1 MPSPRAAAALQ
12 DDAPRHPIHTTLPSL
27 PSVTPIDPAA
37 LLLRHRDAVTRVRL
51 ALGDKALWHAH
62 VLPVLLAW
70 GAMAQ
75 GLPRAPRGIWAE
87 PEGLFEA
94 GLMTGLRSLEA
105 IDAFVLG
112 REKEPGRALRY
123 EKRMRLAAFLLGLW
137 AERGTLARVD
147 VRAVGG
153 VWPKEPGKPNGP
165 AEERRFE
172 PALGS
177 LLDFGLEALRAGAEL
192 TLDWKI
198 PDWADTAA
206 WLGFEA
212 WTRGD
217 IPKDALWAGSRA
229 AGLAKDRVGEGSLH
243 TLMHLF
249 PPETYVWMKAAPEV
263 LTAMQMILEDAIG
276 AADRPEGRLLS
287 QALLSGRRRV
297 VNDRALQEAKKNA
310 RRPALLGWAVL
321 VRHALEMLFTAGLVD
336 LNKTLRQARQSA
348 QPKTS
353 AYGGQ
358 APGGRF
364 AASVGGG
371 AHSPSVPVWWVEDG
385 LWLLWPEGIDIVL
398 RAAAKDQRV
407 REVPDDLALIAE
419 VLVEE
424 GVAVPAPG
432 GGAVHELAFPQR
444 LTGLAGRGTDTS
456 SRGFEDG
463 ADGMS
468 PDAHGRAEGLM
479 LANPMRFLSRLRRAR
494 NGQEPEKLAVRLRAD
509 PLAPPGFEAGEAADR
524 LERLQADA
532 AQEGAESGVPG
543 TGEAEGRAGENGE
556 GAESAQTPAAP
567 RLPDPDGFRFVPSF
581 PPGFSNFVRAAFTR
595 AFDELA
601 RTKGPHR
608 WSAGV
613 GVFLPESLFPA
624 EAVGTL
630 AAAGVRSGFLLSE
643 ADLADLADLTDL
655 GGLSDMNAPGTGRA
669 AQSKKAGKK
678 EKSLPALTP
687 DPDFLSSQALHVAER
702 EGARAVGFLVRAS
715 WVRPCLH
722 WPDGTES
729 EGRWPAPAVRVVVE
743 RRAVPMGPVSESA
756 SNSARAGEAT
766 VSASAPGGESS
777 VSDGR
782 AQAAAQAA
790 ARASAPRAPEPAPEV
805 LSRPTGPAE
814 PPPPGPTTAA
824 RVSSSQAAKHEHVD
838 AGERVEGPKSSD
850 PAPRARE
857 AAARAAGDSAKPEE
871 VRRPEPNFTST
882 QASAPRAPTARI
894 PGIPAVTPVLPPG
907 RRPTDPM
914 KPPKPL
920 EEPDSVSDPDPHA
933 DPDEDLERLVALEEE
948 SLGDCFALEG
958 DLDDLDGDLA
968 DCPDDMPDDPDD
980 DA

>member
-1 MPSPRAAAALQ
+1 MPSPRAAAAPK

-27 PSVTPIDPAA
+27 PSLPSITPIDPAA
-37 LLLRHRDAVTRVRL
+37 LLMRHRDAVTRVRL

-112 REKEPGRALRY
+112 REKEPGSALRY

-192 TLDWKI
+192 TLGWKI

-371 AHSPSVPVWWVEDG
+371 AHSPSVPVWWAEDG

-444 LTGLAGRGTDTS
+444 LVGRGTDA
-456 SRGFEDG
+456 SRGAEDG

-543 TGEAEGRAGENGE
+543 TGDAEGRAGENGE

-643 ADLADLADLTDL
+643 ADLTDWADWADL
-655 GGLSDMNAPGTGRA
+655 NAPGTGRA
-669 AQSKKAGKK
+669 AQAGKTGRPGSHGK
-678 EKSLPALTP
+678 TSSGLAPALAP
-687 DPDFLSSQALHVAER
+687 DPDFLASQALHVAER
-702 EGARAVGFLVRAS
+702 EGARAAGFLVRAS

-743 RRAVPMGPVSESA
+743 RRAVPMGSVSESA
-756 SNSARAGEAT
+756 SHSARAGEAT
-766 VSASAPGGESS
+766 VSASAPAGEST
-777 VSDGR
+777 VPDGR

-790 ARASAPRAPEPAPEV
+790 SRASAPRAPEPAPEV

-838 AGERVEGPKSSD
+838 AGERVEGPKSSG

>member
-1 MPSPRAAAALQ
+1 MPSPRAAAAPK

-27 PSVTPIDPAA
+27 SSLLSVTPIDPAA

-192 TLDWKI
+192 TLGWKI

-243 TLMHLF
+243 TLIHLF

-371 AHSPSVPVWWVEDG
+371 AHSPSVPVWWAEDG

-444 LTGLAGRGTDTS
+444 LAGRGTDA
-456 SRGFEDG
+456 SRGAEDG

-494 NGQEPEKLAVRLRAD
+494 NGQEPEKLAIRLRAD

-643 ADLADLADLTDL
+643 ADLTDWADWADL
-655 GGLSDMNAPGTGRA
+655 NAPGTGRA
-669 AQSKKAGKK
+669 AQAGKTGRPGSHGK
-678 EKSLPALTP
+678 TSSGLAPALAP
-687 DPDFLSSQALHVAER
+687 DPDFLASQALHVAER
-702 EGARAVGFLVRAS
+702 EGARAAGFLVRAS

-743 RRAVPMGPVSESA
+743 RRAVPMGSVSESA
-756 SNSARAGEAT
+756 SHSARAGEAT
-766 VSASAPGGESS
+766 VSASAPAGEST
-777 VSDGR
+777 VPDGR

-790 ARASAPRAPEPAPEV
+790 SRASAPRAPEPAPEV

-814 PPPPGPTTAA
+814 PPASLLPKRQSTNTLMPAKGWRDRSLRARPLVPGKPPRERRVTPRSPKRSAVPNPTSLQLKP
-824 RVSSSQAAKHEHVD
+824 RSC
-838 AGERVEGPKSSD
+838 
-850 PAPRARE
+850 APRRPASPESPRSRPSSRP
-857 AAARAAGDSAKPEE
+857 AAAR
-871 VRRPEPNFTST
+871 RTR
-882 QASAPRAPTARI
+882 
-894 PGIPAVTPVLPPG
+894 
-907 RRPTDPM
+907 
-914 KPPKPL
+914 
-920 EEPDSVSDPDPHA
+920 
-933 DPDEDLERLVALEEE
+933 
-948 SLGDCFALEG
+948 
-958 DLDDLDGDLA
+958 
-968 DCPDDMPDDPDD
+968 
-980 DA
+980 

>member
-1 MPSPRAAAALQ
+1 M
-12 DDAPRHPIHTTLPSL
+12 
-27 PSVTPIDPAA
+27 
-37 LLLRHRDAVTRVRL
+37 RHRDAVTRVRL

-153 VWPKEPGKPNGP
+153 VWPQEPGKPNGP

-192 TLDWKI
+192 TLGWKI

-297 VNDRALQEAKKNA
+297 VNDRSLQEAKKNA

-371 AHSPSVPVWWVEDG
+371 AHSPSVPVWWAEDG

-444 LTGLAGRGTDTS
+444 LAGRGTDA
-456 SRGFEDG
+456 SRGAEDG

-509 PLAPPGFEAGEAADR
+509 PLAPPGFEADEAADR
-524 LERLQADA
+524 LERLQTDA
-532 AQEGAESGVPG
+532 AQEGVSVSAAGD
-543 TGEAEGRAGENGE
+543 AEGRAGENGE
-556 GAESAQTPAAP
+556 GAESSQTPAAP
-567 RLPDPDGFRFVPSF
+567 RLPDPDGFRFVPTF

-613 GVFLPESLFPA
+613 GVFLPETLFPA

-643 ADLADLADLTDL
+643 ADLTDWTDWADL
-655 GGLSDMNAPGTGRA
+655 NAPGTVRA
-669 AQSKKAGKK
+669 A
-678 EKSLPALTP
+678 
-687 DPDFLSSQALHVAER
+687 
-702 EGARAVGFLVRAS
+702 
-715 WVRPCLH
+715 
-722 WPDGTES
+722 
-729 EGRWPAPAVRVVVE
+729 
-743 RRAVPMGPVSESA
+743 
-756 SNSARAGEAT
+756 
-766 VSASAPGGESS
+766 
-777 VSDGR
+777 
-782 AQAAAQAA
+782 
-790 ARASAPRAPEPAPEV
+790 
-805 LSRPTGPAE
+805 
-814 PPPPGPTTAA
+814 
-824 RVSSSQAAKHEHVD
+824 
-838 AGERVEGPKSSD
+838 
-850 PAPRARE
+850 
-857 AAARAAGDSAKPEE
+857 
-871 VRRPEPNFTST
+871 
-882 QASAPRAPTARI
+882 
-894 PGIPAVTPVLPPG
+894 
-907 RRPTDPM
+907 
-914 KPPKPL
+914 
-920 EEPDSVSDPDPHA
+920 
-933 DPDEDLERLVALEEE
+933 
-948 SLGDCFALEG
+948 
-958 DLDDLDGDLA
+958 
-968 DCPDDMPDDPDD
+968 
-980 DA
+980 

>member
-1 MPSPRAAAALQ
+1 MPSPRAAAAPK

-27 PSVTPIDPAA
+27 PSLPSITPIDPAA

-177 LLDFGLEALRAGAEL
+177 LLDFGLEALRAGAAL
-192 TLDWKI
+192 TLGWKI

-371 AHSPSVPVWWVEDG
+371 AHSPSVPVWWAEDG

-444 LTGLAGRGTDTS
+444 LAGRGTDA
-456 SRGFEDG
+456 SRGAEDG

-494 NGQEPEKLAVRLRAD
+494 NGQEPEKLAIRLRAD

-643 ADLADLADLTDL
+643 ADLTDWTDWADL
-655 GGLSDMNAPGTGRA
+655 NAPGTGRA
-669 AQSKKAGKK
+669 AQAGKTGRPGDHG
-678 EKSLPALTP
+678 KSSSAFAP
-687 DPDFLSSQALHVAER
+687 DPDFLASQALHVAER
-702 EGARAVGFLVRAS
+702 EGARAAGFLVRAS
-715 WVRPCLH
+715 WGRPCLH

-766 VSASAPGGESS
+766 VSASAPGGEST
-777 VSDGR
+777 VPDGR

-958 DLDDLDGDLA
+958 DLDDLNGDFG